1 MLKKSVVIANR
12 HSTSISLEPEF
23 MEELEAIARQ
33 KGLSVNQLVTEI
45 DSKREHENLSSAIR
59 IYILNHLKKTN
70 PGNEAR
76 DLFLPILLRKIIFY
90 LLQ

>member
-1 MLKKSVVIANR
+1 
-12 HSTSISLEPEF
+12 

-59 IYILNHLKKTN
+59 IYILNHLKKNKSRKLSPGFVFTN
-70 PGNEAR
+70 FAEKDN
-76 DLFLPILLRKIIFY
+76 ILSPPMKAVH
-90 LLQ
+90 Q

>member
-59 IYILNHLKKTN
+59 IYILNHLKNTN
-70 PGNEAR
+70 PGN
-76 DLFLPILLRKIIFY
+76 
-90 LLQ
+90 

>member
-23 MEELEAIARQ
+23 MKELEAIARQ

-59 IYILNHLKKTN
+59 IYILNHLKKQIPEIK
-70 PGNEAR
+70 PG
-76 DLFLPILLRKIIFY
+76 IYFY
-90 LLQ
+90 QFCRER

>member
-59 IYILNHLKKTN
+59 IYILFFFRLDFFCFT
-70 PGNEAR
+70 
-76 DLFLPILLRKIIFY
+76 LVWF
-90 LLQ
+90 QS